1 MYKLTKKEESLISE
15 FQHHILNFYLFL
27 ERIQSFVTPIYEKYY
42 LPDSEYSIER
52 AIGGMPYQNRA
63 PLIDIRDFLGNTL
76 LIFSNDVINETN
88 SFLKNIEIINQEA
101 QNNFLISD
109 RISTVIKEHY
119 DYFVDNFEKTKITE
133 IKTLDM
139 LYEGAKYLN
148 QKKFNEIKQDFRD
161 KIALEM

>member
-63 PLIDIRDFLGNTL
+63 PLIDIRDFLGKYF
-76 LIFSNDVINETN
+76 IDFFS
-88 SFLKNIEIINQEA
+88 K
-101 QNNFLISD
+101 
-109 RISTVIKEHY
+109 
-119 DYFVDNFEKTKITE
+119 
-133 IKTLDM
+133 
-139 LYEGAKYLN
+139 
-148 QKKFNEIKQDFRD
+148 
-161 KIALEM
+161 